1 MEDYKLAEEIKNKN
15 YLKQQNVI
23 G

>member
-15 YLKQQNVI
+15 YLKQQNVV